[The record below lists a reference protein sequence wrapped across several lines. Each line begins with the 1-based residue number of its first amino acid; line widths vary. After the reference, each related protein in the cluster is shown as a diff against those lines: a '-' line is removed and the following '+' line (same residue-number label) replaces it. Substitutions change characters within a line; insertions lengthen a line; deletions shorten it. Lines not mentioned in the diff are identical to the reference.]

1 MFPYTDIYIYINII
15 VLVVFMF
22 LCYDIITVC
31 DNQWFKNNENEK
43 TNQNHYVIH
52 TC

>member
-1 MFPYTDIYIYINII
+1 
-15 VLVVFMF
+15 MF

-43 TNQNHYVIH
+43 TNQNIIH
-52 TC
+52 IY